1 MARFSEVVEQAS
13 RGQDVIITSMGKRV
27 VRMTRHESAPPNQC
41 FGLLRGQL
49 RIVDDC
55 DTWPE
60 EIARDLGMVD

>member
-1 MARFSEVVEQAS
+1 
-13 RGQDVIITSMGKRV
+13 
-27 VRMTRHESAPPNQC
+27 MTRHESAPPNQC